1 MWDVDPN
8 EGLSGTPGKH
18 KTDLFIEVGSQS
30 PQSAKNPQKENNLN
44 PRNSRAWPEQHK
56 GGYTETLTEPKWRP
70 RLLYIYTHR
79 R

>member
-30 PQSAKNPQKENNLN
+30 PQSAKNPQKEIPEHDLNNT
-44 PRNSRAWPEQHK
+44 REVTQKR
-56 GGYTETLTEPKWRP
+56 
-70 RLLYIYTHR
+70 
-79 R
+79 